1 MRRRSV
7 TSTATRPGIGRRTFA
22 AALLGAAALPG
33 LARAQAYPNRAMQMI
48 VPGTG
53 GGGMDLIARVIA
65 DAMAARLGQ
74 SIVVVN
80 RPGAGGNI
88 GADSVA
94 KATPDGYTILLGQ
107 TAHFAINPALFPS
120 MPFDAL
126 NDLIPV
132 VQLADAPNVVVTAA
146 NSPLRNL
153 QDVVEASR
161 RTQGGLDLATPGNG
175 TVSHLTGEMFQQVA
189 GIRFNHIPYRGA
201 AQAVTDTM
209 AGRVAIMMSSVPTAL
224 SHIRSGRLR
233 AIAGS
238 AARRSP
244 ALPDVPT
251 IGEQGYPG
259 FDANTWYGIF
269 VPAGTPAEVM
279 ERLNTVANE
288 VLRSDPVIERVR
300 QEGGDVVGGT
310 REAFARLVREDHAKW
325 AQVVRTSG
333 ARAD

>member
-1 MRRRSV
+1 MRMRHHSMIPLSAGGGLGRRSL
-7 TSTATRPGIGRRTFA
+7 T

-33 LARAQAYPNRAMQMI
+33 HARAQAYPSRPMQMI

-65 DAMAARLGQ
+65 DAMASRLGQ
-74 SIVVVN
+74 PIVVVN

-94 KATPDGYTILLGQ
+94 KAAADGYTILLGQ

-126 NDLIPV
+126 NDLVPV
-132 VQLADAPNVVVTAA
+132 VQLADAPNVVVTAT
-146 NSPLRNL
+146 NSPLRSL
-153 QDVVEASR
+153 ADVVEAAR

-175 TVSHLTGEMFQQVA
+175 TVSHLTGEMLQQVA

-201 AQAVTDTM
+201 AQAVTDTI

-224 SHIRSGRLR
+224 AHI
-233 AIAGS
+233 
-238 AARRSP
+238 RSP

-251 IGEQGYPG
+251 IGEQGFPG

-279 ERLNTVANE
+279 ERLNAAANQ
-288 VLRSDPVIERVR
+288 VLRSDLVIERVR

-310 REAFARLVREDHAKW
+310 REAFARLVRDDAAKW